1 MSASQV
7 PLRPIK
13 RGSVAKLW
21 LAIAALVIAALA
33 IAWAGAAPLKGVT
46 TENGVMV
53 RTLEAGEGELI
64 TDQDGAFVSYEGRLE
79 DGEVFD
85 SSNGQPVPMLVQ
97 GVVPGFAEALQQM
110 REGGSYEIRI
120 PSELAYGDSPPPGSI
135 IKPGDDL
142 YFSVEIAQV
151 VRDAAQLVGPPPT
164 APNAPQGEDAPAEE
178 TPAN

>member
-13 RGSVAKLW
+13 SGSVTKLW
-21 LAIAALVIAALA
+21 LGIAALIAAA
-33 IAWAGAAPLKGVT
+33 IGLAWAGAAPHQGVT
-46 TENGVMV
+46 TEGGVLV
-53 RTLEAGEGELI
+53 RTVEAGEGDLI
-64 TDQDGAFVSYEGRLE
+64 TDQDGAFVSYEGRL
-79 DGEVFD
+79 DSGEVFD
-85 SSNGQPVPMLVQ
+85 SSEGQAVPMLVQ
-97 GVVPGFAEALQQM
+97 GVVPGFAQALQQM

-142 YFSVEIAQV
+142 LFSVQIAQV

-164 APNAPQGEDAPAEE
+164 APSEAPSEE
-178 TPAN
+178 SPSER